1 MILFIKILPVMVI
14 LDVMSFHGRNQK
26 LFVNNTI
33 NLIIAKMAVYM
44 QNYYFKLLYKYAY
57 GLSWYACEISPL

>member
-1 MILFIKILPVMVI
+1 MILFIKILPVMVT

-26 LFVNNTI
+26 LFANNTI

-44 QNYYFKLLYKYAY
+44 QNYYFKLLYKY
-57 GLSWYACEISPL
+57 GLSWYAFL